1 MNLTKTILFCV
12 LVGLIIILAVFI
24 LMRRGGHRERGVPL
38 VKIEMR
44 SLLGALQYYEA
55 EYDQYPPGSSSE
67 ILQSL
72 VGNNPKKKVFLNI
85 PERST
90 NNTGEFVDPWRTPY
104 RIIIESTNRV
114 TIQSA
119 GMNKI
124 FGDNDDVTMSTSYPQ
139 R

>member
-1 MNLTKTILFCV
+1 MNLTKTILICV
-12 LVGLIIILAVFI
+12 LVGLIIILALPI
-24 LMRRGGHRERGVPL
+24 LIPRWGQRGRVEPL

-44 SLLGALQYYEA
+44 NILAALQYYEA

-67 ILQSL
+67 ILQVL
-72 VGNNPKKKVFLNI
+72 VGNNPKKKAFLNI

-90 NNTGEFVDPWRTPY
+90 NSAGEFVDPWRTPY

-119 GMNKI
+119 GKNRI
-124 FGDNDDVTMSTSYPQ
+124 FGDKTM
-139 R
+139 

>member
-1 MNLTKTILFCV
+1 MNLTKTILICV
-12 LVGLIIILAVFI
+12 LVGLIIILVVPI
-24 LMRRGGHRERGVPL
+24 LMPRWGHRETGVPL

-55 EYDQYPPGSSSE
+55 EYDEYPSGSSSG
-67 ILQSL
+67 ILQAL
-72 VGNNPKKKVFLNI
+72 LGNNPKKKVFLSI

-104 RIIIESTNRV
+104 RIIVESTNRV

-119 GMNKI
+119 GMNRI
-124 FGDNDDVTMSTSYPQ
+124 FGDNDDVTMSTSYP
-139 R
+139 RR

>member
-1 MNLTKTILFCV
+1 MNLTKTILICV
-12 LVGLIIILAVFI
+12 LVGLIIILALPI
-24 LMRRGGHRERGVPL
+24 LIPRWGHREKGVPL

-67 ILQSL
+67 MLQSL

-90 NNTGEFVDPWRTPY
+90 NSAGEFVDPWRTPY
-104 RIIIESTNRV
+104 RIIIVSTNRV

-119 GMNKI
+119 GVNRI
-124 FGDNDDVTMSTSYPQ
+124 FGDNDDVTMSTSYPH

>member
-1 MNLTKTILFCV
+1 MNLTKTILICV
-12 LVGLIIILAVFI
+12 LVGLIIILAVPI
-24 LMRRGGHRERGVPL
+24 LMPRWGHRETGEPL

-44 SLLGALQYYEA
+44 SFLGALRYYEA

-67 ILQSL
+67 ILQAL
-72 VGNNPKKKVFLNI
+72 VGNNPKKKVFLSI

-90 NNTGEFVDPWRTPY
+90 NSAGEFVDPWRTPY
-104 RIIIESTNRV
+104 RIIIESTNGV

-119 GMNKI
+119 GKNRI
-124 FGDNDDVTMSTSYPQ
+124 FGDNDDVIMSAPRSS